1 MTDAGSHPA
10 LGKHKLAPGMAT
22 GIVAGLGAGAFW
34 GLAFVA
40 PLMAPNFSAIDITWG
55 RYLACALASVLLMLW
70 SAARGQAVW
79 PTPRQAAA
87 ALGLSVLGYTGYY
100 LLLALAIQSAGAT
113 LPVLVIGTI
122 PLWLM
127 LLGKP
132 QAMRWRSLA
141 WGLSLT
147 AAGLT
152 LMSYATAHGA
162 SGVPQGPR
170 PGWGVAYAALATAS
184 WVAFGLLNKRWLT
197 QHPEVNDTLWASW
210 MGVAAGGGAFVVWW
224 WGGSPWNALVARPG
238 FGIYV
243 LVCAVTGV
251 GAAWVASVL
260 WNVASRRLS
269 ASLAGQLIVSETV
282 FGLLY
287 AFVWT
292 AQWPTAVQW
301 VACALFF
308 MGVLASIQAHR

>member
-1 MTDAGSHPA
+1 MTPGPPA
-10 LGKHKLAPGMAT
+10 NLGAHRLEPGMTT

-40 PLMAPNFSAIDITWG
+40 PLMAPSFSAIDITWG
-55 RYLACALASVLLMLW
+55 RYLACALVSVLLMLW
-70 SAARGQAVW
+70 SAARGQLAW
-79 PTPRQAAA
+79 PTPRQAIA

-100 LLLALAIQSAGAT
+100 LLLALAIQTAGAT

-147 AAGLT
+147 AAGVA
-152 LMSYATAHGA
+152 LMAYATTHGA
-162 SGVPQGPR
+162 SGVQQGPR

-184 WVAFGLLNKRWLT
+184 WVLFGLLNKRWLAH
-197 QHPEVNDTLWASW
+197 HPEVNDTLWASW

-224 WGGSPWNALVARPG
+224 WGGSPWHALVARPG
-238 FGIYV
+238 FSTYV
-243 LVCAVTGV
+243 LVCAITGV

-260 WNVASRRLS
+260 WNMASRRLS

-282 FGLLY
+282 FGLLF

-292 AQWPTAVQW
+292 AHWPTAVQW
-301 VACALFF
+301 VACVLFL